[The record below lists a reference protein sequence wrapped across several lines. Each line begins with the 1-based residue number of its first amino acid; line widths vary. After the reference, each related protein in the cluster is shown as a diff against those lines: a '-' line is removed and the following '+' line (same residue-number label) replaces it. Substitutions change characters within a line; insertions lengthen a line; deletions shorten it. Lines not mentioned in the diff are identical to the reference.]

1 MKKVILF
8 LLAIFIVN
16 TVFAQLNVTS
26 RNRQPEKVM
35 SIRPGYSQLYYDVE
49 KSDTLYYFSIN
60 TDNRFDNPIYFAI
73 GYGKSSAILSVK
85 ELIEFAEQGNKGE
98 ETISVPGLYTE
109 NKIYINTAAV
119 FGIKGLLLTQKGHAG
134 VSNLNLG
141 ELKKVLKKLEDRK

>member
-1 MKKVILF
+1 
-8 LLAIFIVN
+8 
-16 TVFAQLNVTS
+16 
-26 RNRQPEKVM
+26 M

-109 NKIYINTAAV
+109 NRLQSIWDANGYYYDVVAV
-119 FGIKGLLLTQKGHAG
+119 KHIVRRLVKRC
-134 VSNLNLG
+134 
-141 ELKKVLKKLEDRK
+141 E